1 VDVVHRFQMNRPYLA
16 FVPSQTERS
25 PSPPHPARA
34 ARSSP
39 APSARIVLAA
49 VSRGRREPESDFPG
63 LSRYTGPWWL
73 SPRGEG
79 TGEGETPS
87 PGKMVPE
94 SSSPATPTL
103 PGLRPPPPPPGA
115 GAAHGDIQW
124 KAVPGDGAGGGFP
137 EGRAEKDLLLP
148 VRSRG
153 PPCSSGPW
161 WLSPRGEGTGER
173 VSPAPQVG
181 PRTFLLK
188 APPPGGGSTW
198 RYRGKAVSRDAP
210 PRIV

>member
-1 VDVVHRFQMNRPYLA
+1 MNRPYLA

-161 WLSPRGEGTGER
+161 GYRHGEWGPGRGSPPPRRWVPVRSSSKPRPPEGAVRGDTGEKP
-173 VSPAPQVG
+173 SPG
-181 PRTFLLK
+181 MH
-188 APPPGGGSTW
+188 PPG
-198 RYRGKAVSRDAP
+198 
-210 PRIV
+210 